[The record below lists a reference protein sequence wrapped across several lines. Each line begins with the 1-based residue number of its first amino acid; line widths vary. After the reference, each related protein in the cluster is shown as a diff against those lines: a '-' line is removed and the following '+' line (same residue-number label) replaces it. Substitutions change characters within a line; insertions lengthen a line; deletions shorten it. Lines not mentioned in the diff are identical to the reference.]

1 MIMMLPL
8 SLYYDLT
15 DPNDHDVHDD
25 QGNHTDMYNTR
36 KMFCH
41 LVPLPEYSLVKK
53 VGCVA
58 RYQLRSIHYQH
69 DDDDDDCVGDDDNDD
84 GGDD

>member
-1 MIMMLPL
+1 MTMMSEVIRITMISMKDDDMM
-8 SLYYDLT
+8 
-15 DPNDHDVHDD
+15 
-25 QGNHTDMYNTR
+25 
-36 KMFCH
+36 MFCH

-53 VGCVA
+53 VGRVA

-69 DDDDDDCVGDDDNDD
+69 DDDDDDCVGDYDNDDD

>member
-1 MIMMLPL
+1 MM
-8 SLYYDLT
+8 
-15 DPNDHDVHDD
+15 
-25 QGNHTDMYNTR
+25 
-36 KMFCH
+36 MFCH

-53 VGCVA
+53 VGRVA

-69 DDDDDDCVGDDDNDD
+69 DDDDDDDCVGVGDDD